1 MNNNLNLHLATKK
14 LFACD
19 FTQIAKSCNAS
30 LDDLERDDFF
40 QLRPEIKIENGIAT
54 IYIQELL
61 TDDIPLAYEK
71 AGMVTRYSTI
81 RKEIDQAIELS
92 ATAIIFNINSGG
104 GSVNGA
110 IELSRYIASLP
121 MPTAA
126 VITSCACSAAYM
138 IASATKRIAVSE
150 TAQVG
155 NIGVIM
161 TWTDF
166 TAMDERMGLKEKAI
180 TNEGAT
186 LKSTFHLEPNS
197 EQLVFLQET
206 ANQLGET
213 FKAFVSKNRTQIDTE
228 VFRAGWYSGQRAID
242 LGLADEII

>member
-1 MNNNLNLHLATKK
+1 MKNNLNLHLATKK

-19 FTQIAKSCNAS
+19 FTQIAKSCSAS

-40 QLRPEIKIENGIAT
+40 QLRPEMKIENGIAT

-61 TDDIPLAYEK
+61 TDDVPTAYEK
-71 AGMVTRYSTI
+71 AGMVTRYYTI
-81 RKEIDQAIELS
+81 RKEIEAAIVQG
-92 ATAIIFNINSGG
+92 AAAIVFNINSGG

-110 IELSRYIASLP
+110 IELSRYIASLS

-126 VITSCACSAAYM
+126 VVTSCACSAAYM
-138 IASATKRIAVSE
+138 IASATKRIVVSE

-166 TAMDERMGLKEKAI
+166 TSMDERMGLKEKAI

-206 ANQLGET
+206 ANQIGET
-213 FKAFVSKNRTQIDTE
+213 FKSFVTENRPQIDGE
-228 VFRAGWYSGQRAID
+228 VFRAGWYSGVKAIS
-242 LGLADEII
+242 LGLIDEIF